1 MMQVVL
7 DLPAVGLLR
16 WELVKLILQL
26 RVSLWVSFIYI
37 FIIEISD
44 SGQLVLHPLIL
55 AKLKTKNRYG
65 KASCFQH
72 DQHIHLVQHDH
83 SREKI

>member
-16 WELVKLILQL
+16 WELARLILQL
-26 RVSLWVSFIYI
+26 WVSLWVSFIYI

-44 SGQLVLHPLIL
+44 CLGWLCKILSTKGPQNLV
-55 AKLKTKNRYG
+55 
-65 KASCFQH
+65 
-72 DQHIHLVQHDH
+72 
-83 SREKI
+83 